1 MVEQE
6 PNSLV
11 SEDRGDTAEQV
22 VWLQLY
28 CCTVLQVE
36 QSGPPEP
43 DFTLGETADSRL
55 YRWPPFSLG
64 LSLQFTVQK
73 VSQQLGALLQPED

>member
-28 CCTVLQVE
+28 CCTVL
-36 QSGPPEP
+36 
-43 DFTLGETADSRL
+43 
-55 YRWPPFSLG
+55 
-64 LSLQFTVQK
+64 
-73 VSQQLGALLQPED
+73 